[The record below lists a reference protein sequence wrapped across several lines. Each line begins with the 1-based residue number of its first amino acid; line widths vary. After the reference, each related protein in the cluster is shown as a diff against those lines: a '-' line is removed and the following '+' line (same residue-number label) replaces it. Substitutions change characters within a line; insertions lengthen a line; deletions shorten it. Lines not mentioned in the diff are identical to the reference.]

1 MFHYIQFVYFFNNFL
16 ENVNVSCYIVQKF
29 YTIVSFKLL
38 FMKKEKI
45 VNYSLYSVLA
55 VAAVFCIW
63 GLSVRSGTLFCIG
76 AGLVVFAAI
85 PLGSVKTK
93 LKEEKNPL
101 NDKRIKDALTFCAG
115 KRHGYKTDFIGQF
128 GEEMYNFFT
137 TKGFIHEPFD
147 KENEWELTKL
157 GLRAHI
163 QFS

>member
-1 MFHYIQFVYFFNNFL
+1 
-16 ENVNVSCYIVQKF
+16 
-29 YTIVSFKLL
+29 
-38 FMKKEKI
+38 MKKEKI
-45 VNYSLYSVLA
+45 VNYSLYGTLAIVAVFSVLGF
-55 VAAVFCIW
+55 V
-63 GLSVRSGTLFCIG
+63 VRNGTFFFIG
-76 AGLVVFAAI
+76 AGLIIFAAL
-85 PLGSVKTK
+85 PLDSVKTK

-101 NDKRIKDALTFCAG
+101 SDKRIKNALTFCAD
-115 KRHGYKTDFIGQF
+115 RHHGYKADFIDRF